1 MKLFALIVAAAV
13 AQDDAYNYD
22 DNYQVDY
29 YGDALAA
36 AGQKNK
42 NKNKDKENDNGY
54 QNNPAPP
61 ATQAPVTYPP
71 MVGSAS
77 ECFYCVGTS
86 MEDCANNG
94 YAQTCDAG
102 TVNEDGV
109 VQTSSSCMILIRKQ
123 YGATNY
129 VEMGCKDTQACHNN
143 KVSLPSS

>member
-42 NKNKDKENDNGY
+42 NKKDKENNNGY